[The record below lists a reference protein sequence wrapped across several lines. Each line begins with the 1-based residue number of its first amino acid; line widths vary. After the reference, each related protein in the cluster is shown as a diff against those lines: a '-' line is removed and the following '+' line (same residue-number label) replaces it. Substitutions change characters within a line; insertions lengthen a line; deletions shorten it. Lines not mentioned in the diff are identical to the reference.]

1 MVDRQVARRA
11 SGKRRTTA
19 RSPTI
24 RAGGTP
30 WSAFLAMG
38 ECTGGTVAAR
48 TYMGRSVPVVA
59 TLEDIDS
66 TKIAT
71 EAPGTCFVIFQIFS
85 CFSCRGESS
94 RDCVP
99 DDDLRAL
106 NDVCVQ

>member
-1 MVDRQVARRA
+1 MDRHVARTACR
-11 SGKRRTTA
+11 KRRTAA
-19 RSPTI
+19 RSPAG
-24 RAGGTP
+24 RAGGTA
-30 WSAFLAMG
+30 WSAFLTTG
-38 ECTGGTVAAR
+38 EYTGGTVAAR
-48 TYMGRSVPVVA
+48 TYMGRSVPVMA
-59 TLEDIDS
+59 TLEGIDS